1 VVADEKDVVE
11 DSEEELVLPAE
22 IKDFP
27 PLTSMLD
34 LFNWYL
40 RNLCQPELRDCRGYR
55 VLFREEDFVHLI
67 KLVDRYGREPRNR
80 TMAVANIK
88 SGQLKLF
95 HGGRRTPANFSLQR
109 AKDLVI
115 ARSLVERP
123 DMIVPNWQ
131 SIARGNPG
139 DAYIRNFGSES
150 RARYRVLICG
160 YGGQKRL
167 PITIFPRQRFSERET
182 SVKLWP

>member
-1 VVADEKDVVE
+1 MADEKDAVE
-11 DSEEELVLPAE
+11 ASADELVLPAE
-22 IKDFP
+22 IKEYP

-34 LFNWYL
+34 LFNWYV
-40 RNLCQPELRDCRGYR
+40 RSLCQPEIRDCRGYR

-67 KLVDRYGREPRNR
+67 KLVDRYGNEPRNR
-80 TMAVANIK
+80 TLTVANVK
-88 SGQLKLF
+88 SGQLKFF
-95 HGGRRTPANFSLQR
+95 HGGARSPANFSLQR

-123 DMIVPNWQ
+123 DMIVRNWQ
-131 SIARGNPG
+131 PIGRGYPG
-139 DAYIRNFGSES
+139 DAYISNFGSES

-182 SVKLWP
+182 SLRLWP